1 VPLQHDDGL
10 ADLALSQMIE
20 NGMMIGIGA
29 RHPTGAPARERYGG

>member
-29 RHPTGAPARERYGG
+29 RHPTGAPARER